1 MDRKSKRTY
10 RKLDKA
16 HQASKTRRD
25 RQMTQE
31 DLLKQ
36 QISALNVIINELNHF
51 YAISADFQQSA
62 AIRAD
67 INQAE
72 EIRYEKQAKLD
83 SLNAAQNLGSPVTQQ
98 EQAALTQALTSLDKY
113 VRSDQSVS
121 MCISYVTQ
129 IANAIGS
136 K

>member
-1 MDRKSKRTY
+1 
-10 RKLDKA
+10 
-16 HQASKTRRD
+16 
-25 RQMTQE
+25 MTQE

-83 SLNAAQNLGSPVTQQ
+83 ALNAAQNLGSPVTQQ

-121 MCISYVTQ
+121 MCIAYVTQ

-136 K
+136 S